1 MIWVRTFFTEKYLK
15 ANRERILE
23 KQRQIR
29 QKRHHGRFEGDLAE
43 R

>member
-1 MIWVRTFFTEKYLK
+1 MIWVRTFFTEKYIK
-15 ANRERILE
+15 ANRGRILE

-29 QKRHHGRFEGDLAE
+29 QKRRQVRVVENLAE